1 MPRLNV
7 EVIPPNAEELNLIF
21 DELSRKYGRQPL
33 TAKVIT
39 EMEREGA
46 RLVRRM
52 VHTKVTYI
60 ATVIS

>member
-7 EVIPPNAEELNLIF
+7 EVIPPSGEQLNQIF
-21 DELSRKYGRQPL
+21 AELSRKYASQPL
-33 TAKVIT
+33 TRKVIA

-52 VHTKVTYI
+52 VQTKVTF
-60 ATVIS
+60 VK